1 MRALA
6 MCVLGALA
14 IAGTACNRSEA
25 APAADPALFE
35 PVASVLIHPRCIN
48 CHQAES
54 PRQTDAK
61 ILHRPLVVR
70 GADDRGAPTQQC
82 QTCHQATNT
91 ANGFVPGVPNW
102 RLAPLSMLWEG
113 RSKAQICEQMKD
125 PARNGGRHTGE
136 QIIEHMLKERGFHF
150 SSLIAI
156 IAFMVLADGRKA
168 AMLPILKSQGSS
180 TLDVVAGVRAAVP
193 KILATLPRSLDAR
206 LVFDQSVFVRA
217 AVQGVLKEGAIAA
230 GLTALMMGAML
241 FIVANGSGPM
251 SLDSWL
257 AKRSARADKPTLFAQ
272 AG

>member
-14 IAGTACNRSEA
+14 IAGTACSRSEA
-25 APAADPALFE
+25 APAADPVLFE

-136 QIIEHMLKERGFHF
+136 EIIEHMKVDPL
-150 SSLIAI
+150 
-156 IAFMVLADGRKA
+156 VLWAWAPGADRTTPPLSHEKFVA
-168 AMLPILKSQGSS
+168 ALEAW
-180 TLDVVAGVRAAVP
+180 V
-193 KILATLPRSLDAR
+193 
-206 LVFDQSVFVRA
+206 
-217 AVQGVLKEGAIAA
+217 AA
-230 GLTALMMGAML
+230 GM
-241 FIVANGSGPM
+241 PC
-251 SLDSWL
+251 
-257 AKRSARADKPTLFAQ
+257 P
-272 AG
+272 